1 MLSVL
6 LWEEI
11 GKFVVHFLP
20 SPCLCVDNEED
31 PKKTAKILQTWRPNQ
46 TIRTDTRWPYSSG
59 VTNPIPGTLHPKVE
73 YLLFPKTQQ
82 WAHTQTMQASR
93 LGLCNDNPQISNFI
107 NLDLL
112 DRDRRWA
119 EHRHRELELSRRGL
133 NQMTVTGPASV
144 EKDLLPYI
152 QSIFLLSE
160 ALGKPHSIENV
171 SSTFRDREAYLR
183 FNSKW
188 AETYRAFS
196 KFQNRESYLP
206 SPFPKHSL
214 VNPFYIHQ
222 GPLDP
227 DRFLKFMVPIS
238 EQQIEEFANIM
249 RSNTPNNPVIQAAT
263 EMAIR
268 QVRESREELIFK
280 LENGLVF
287 KSIDE
292 SNVSTPRASTSQET
306 TPRAIAPA
314 PMSEDNILPMDISE
328 PSTSTNY
335 NDQQFDT
342 TK

>member
-1 MLSVL
+1 M
-6 LWEEI
+6 
-11 GKFVVHFLP
+11 
-20 SPCLCVDNEED
+20 
-31 PKKTAKILQTWRPNQ
+31 
-46 TIRTDTRWPYSSG
+46 
-59 VTNPIPGTLHPKVE
+59 
-73 YLLFPKTQQ
+73 
-82 WAHTQTMQASR
+82 
-93 LGLCNDNPQISNFI
+93 
-107 NLDLL
+107 
-112 DRDRRWA
+112 
-119 EHRHRELELSRRGL
+119 
-133 NQMTVTGPASV
+133 
-144 EKDLLPYI
+144 
-152 QSIFLLSE
+152 
-160 ALGKPHSIENV
+160 
-171 SSTFRDREAYLR
+171 
-183 FNSKW
+183 
-188 AETYRAFS
+188 
-196 KFQNRESYLP
+196 
-206 SPFPKHSL
+206 
-214 VNPFYIHQ
+214 NPFDIHQ

-263 EMAIR
+263 EMAIS

-306 TPRAIAPA
+306 TPRAIAPT